1 VAEHRVSAQQNGAR
15 ITLRVGDVLVVH
27 LPENATTGHR
37 WAIRSLDE
45 ARFVVEADGYY
56 PQHEDPDK
64 LGSGG
69 EAYWKLRARSA
80 GTSRIELINRR
91 EWEGDRSIID
101 RFAIEADV
109 RAGTPPVG
117 ARLQTG

>member
-1 VAEHRVSAQQNGAR
+1 MTEHQVSAQQNGAR
-15 ITLRVGDVLVVH
+15 ITVRVGDMIVLH

-45 ARFVVEADGYY
+45 TRFVVEADEYH
-56 PQHEDPDK
+56 PQHDDPQK

-80 GTSRIELINRR
+80 GKSRIELINRR
-91 EWEGDRSIID
+91 EWEGDGSIID
-101 RFAIEADV
+101 RFAIDTVVQPASIHISK
-109 RAGTPPVG
+109 
-117 ARLQTG
+117 

>member
-1 VAEHRVSAQQNGAR
+1 MAEHQVSAQQNGAR
-15 ITLRVGDVLVVH
+15 ITLRVGDVIVLH

-45 ARFVVEADGYY
+45 TRFVVDADGYL
-56 PQHEDPDK
+56 PQHDDPQK

-69 EAYWKLRARSA
+69 DAYWKLRARSA
-80 GTSRIELINRR
+80 GNSRIELINRR

-101 RFAIEADV
+101 RFAIDTVVQPA
-109 RAGTPPVG
+109 
-117 ARLQTG
+117 